1 MKVGTFM
8 TNESF
13 SILIIDDDK
22 DVADA
27 LGVILER
34 QGYRIKIV
42 HNGQDAIDAS
52 KKSNY
57 NVALIDIV
65 LPDISGIDLL
75 KRLNEGVP
83 RIRKIIVT
91 GHATLD
97 NAVKAVN
104 LGADAY
110 LMKPVSP
117 DVLLRTIKQQLKKQD
132 QEILVLQK
140 KVNMYIDNI
149 IDERI
154 KRIKSGILD

>member
-1 MKVGTFM
+1 M
-8 TNESF
+8 
-13 SILIIDDDK
+13 
-22 DVADA
+22 
-27 LGVILER
+27 
-34 QGYRIKIV
+34 
-42 HNGQDAIDAS
+42 
-52 KKSNY
+52 
-57 NVALIDIV
+57 

-91 GHATLD
+91 GHATLE

-104 LGADAY
+104 MGADAY

-117 DVLLRTIKQQLKKQD
+117 NVLLRTIKQQLKKQD

-140 KVNMYIDNI
+140 KVKMYIDNV

>member
-1 MKVGTFM
+1 M
-8 TNESF
+8 TKESF
-13 SILIIDDDK
+13 SVLIIDDDK

-34 QGYRIKIV
+34 QGYRTKIV
-42 HNGQDAIDAS
+42 QNGQDAIAAS

-140 KVNMYIDNI
+140 KVKMYIDNV

>member
-1 MKVGTFM
+1 M
-8 TNESF
+8 TKESF
-13 SILIIDDDK
+13 SVLIIDDDK

-27 LGVILER
+27 LGLILER
-34 QGYRIKIV
+34 QGYRTKIV
-42 HNGQDAIDAS
+42 QNGQDAIAAS

-140 KVNMYIDNI
+140 KVKMYIDNV

>member
-34 QGYRIKIV
+34 QGYRTKTV
-42 HNGQDAIDAS
+42 HNGQDAIAAS

-140 KVNMYIDNI
+140 KVKMYIDNV

>member
-13 SILIIDDDK
+13 SVLIIDDDK

-27 LGVILER
+27 LGVILGR
-34 QGYRIKIV
+34 QGYRTKAV
-42 HNGQDAIDAS
+42 HNGQDAIAAS

-140 KVNMYIDNI
+140 KVKMYIDNV

>member
-34 QGYRIKIV
+34 QGYRTKIV

-57 NVALIDIV
+57 NVALIDIM

-91 GHATLD
+91 GHATLE

-104 LGADAY
+104 MGADAY

-117 DVLLRTIKQQLKKQD
+117 NVLLRTIKQQLKKQD

-140 KVNMYIDNI
+140 KVKMYIDNV

>member
-34 QGYRIKIV
+34 QGYRTKIV

-57 NVALIDIV
+57 NVALIDIM

-91 GHATLD
+91 GHATLE

-117 DVLLRTIKQQLKKQD
+117 NVLLRTIKQQLKKQD

-140 KVNMYIDNI
+140 KVKMYIDNV

>member
-13 SILIIDDDK
+13 SVLIIDDDK

-34 QGYRIKIV
+34 QGYRTKAV
-42 HNGQDAIDAS
+42 HNGQDAIAAS

-91 GHATLD
+91 GHATLE

-104 LGADAY
+104 MGADAY

-117 DVLLRTIKQQLKKQD
+117 NVLLRTIKQQLKKQD

-140 KVNMYIDNI
+140 KVKMYIDNV

>member
-13 SILIIDDDK
+13 SVLIIDDDK

-34 QGYRIKIV
+34 QGYRTKAV
-42 HNGQDAIDAS
+42 HNGQDAIAAS

-117 DVLLRTIKQQLKKQD
+117 NVLLRTIKQQLKKQD

-140 KVNMYIDNI
+140 KVKMYIDNV

>member
-1 MKVGTFM
+1 M

-34 QGYRIKIV
+34 QGYRTKIV

-57 NVALIDIV
+57 NVALIDIM

-91 GHATLD
+91 GHATLE

-104 LGADAY
+104 MGADAY

-117 DVLLRTIKQQLKKQD
+117 NVLLRTIKQQLKKQD

-140 KVNMYIDNI
+140 KVKMYIDNV

>member
-1 MKVGTFM
+1 M

-34 QGYRIKIV
+34 QGYRTKIV

-57 NVALIDIV
+57 NVALIDIM

-91 GHATLD
+91 GHATLE

-117 DVLLRTIKQQLKKQD
+117 NVLLRTIKQQLKKQD

-140 KVNMYIDNI
+140 KVKMYIDNV

>member
-1 MKVGTFM
+1 MRWA
-8 TNESF
+8 SF
-13 SILIIDDDK
+13 SRGRATGK
-22 DVADA
+22 T
-27 LGVILER
+27 
-34 QGYRIKIV
+34 V
-42 HNGQDAIDAS
+42 HNGQDAIAAS

-75 KRLNEGVP
+75 KRLNDGVP

-97 NAVKAVN
+97 NAVNAVN

-117 DVLLRTIKQQLKKQD
+117 NVLLSTIKQQLKKQD

-140 KVNMYIDNI
+140 KVKMYIDNV